1 MNKIVHILTCLRK
14 VFVPGQIILFY
25 ISTRLIL
32 IYQNPEIWKSSS
44 NWIDWSWI
52 LLPYHDIGFLFI
64 GWQSFEY
71 HLVTEFTHVCSLSF
85 SSSTLSADAYMET
98 SSAIILRTHPSSVK
112 LDISLMN
119 SKNKMGPSTDPW
131 GMPFFMSRYSDDSC
145 WNETRKQVV
154 YGWEDN
160 YWTMWVTYLWIHT
173 FQISLEGCHI

>member
-1 MNKIVHILTCLRK
+1 MNKIVNILTCLQN

-52 LLPYHDIGFLFI
+52 LLPYHDTGFLFI
-64 GWQSFEY
+64 GWQLFEY

-119 SKNKMGPSTDPW
+119 SKNKMGPSTDPC
-131 GMPFFMSRYSDDSC
+131 GMPFLCLDIQMFLV
-145 WNETRKQVV
+145 ETKQENKLYTV
-154 YGWEDN
+154 EKI
-160 YWTMWVTYLWIHT
+160 TFELCELHIFESIH
-173 FQISLEGCHI
+173 FKFL